1 MGLIDRVGK
10 EYVAGKALGA
20 SLFLF
25 YNILNNKVC
34 RNLITESDLQHFL
47 REKLVPIIA
56 VTRRD
61 VKMLS
66 ENPVEFI
73 KERDETSFWNDTD
86 CLMLPK
92 KEALAIVRYLFCKRE
107 KNVPLLKDLLDM
119 CSTMLGSTD

>member
-34 RNLITESDLQHFL
+34 RNLITESDLRHFL

-61 VKMLS
+61 VQML
-66 ENPVEFI
+66 
-73 KERDETSFWNDTD
+73 
-86 CLMLPK
+86 
-92 KEALAIVRYLFCKRE
+92 
-107 KNVPLLKDLLDM
+107 
-119 CSTMLGSTD
+119 